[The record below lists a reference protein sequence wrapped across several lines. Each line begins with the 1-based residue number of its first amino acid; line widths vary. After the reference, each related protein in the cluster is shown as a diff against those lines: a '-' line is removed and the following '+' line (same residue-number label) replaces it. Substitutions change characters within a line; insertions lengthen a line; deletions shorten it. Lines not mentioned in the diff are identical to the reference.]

1 MCWSAHVLFIATVA
15 PHFSEECAERLFKRV
30 DDALAAG
37 QRIVYGGKAVSLGV
51 GVKVDRSQEP
61 KTTGNADSVAVS
73 SVDSEKEEGMAAALY
88 EKAVVDAIKQ
98 VMGPSHQGFLAKA
111 KAVSIE
117 LWEAGGVDKATQIV
131 LKVASGKD

>member
-51 GVKVDRSQEP
+51 GVKVDRSQKP

-73 SVDSEKEEGMAAALY
+73 SVDSEKEEGMAAASDRRNQPR
-88 EKAVVDAIKQ
+88 V
-98 VMGPSHQGFLAKA
+98 LAGRGEQEVPA
-111 KAVSIE
+111 DCGTS
-117 LWEAGGVDKATQIV
+117 DSRS
-131 LKVASGKD
+131 ASSP